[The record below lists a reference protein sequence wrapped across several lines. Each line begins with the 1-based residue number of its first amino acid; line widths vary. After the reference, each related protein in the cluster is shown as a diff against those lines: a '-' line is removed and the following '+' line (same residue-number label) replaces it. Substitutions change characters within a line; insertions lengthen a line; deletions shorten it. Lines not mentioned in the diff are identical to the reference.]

1 MGEGAPVVVGLVVRV
16 AMIVL
21 FASIFN
27 TFDRS
32 FADNRNKIDIAIQG
46 LKDAYASGE
55 RMTLTVHISG
65 YSTTCD
71 SSPTFMI
78 VNSDSGEITQRY
90 NGIPFILC
98 PDGFHS
104 VDRTLTTE
112 GPDNQLGDIVINESG
127 IYKLIVGQYVRIVE
141 KEFTVMS
148 SYSSNSVTSEQVPG
162 WTKVEVKVIDSQD
175 EVDSGMDSIEDITFS
190 ETIDLSVRD

>member
-1 MGEGAPVVVGLVVRV
+1 MGEGAPVVAGLAVGIAL
-16 AMIVL
+16 IVL
-21 FASIFN
+21 FASIFS
-27 TFDRS
+27 TIDRS

-55 RMTLTVHISG
+55 RIALTVHISG

-78 VNSDSGEITQRY
+78 VNSDSGEITH
-90 NGIPFILC
+90 GFDEIPFILC

-112 GPDNQLGDIVINESG
+112 GPDNQLGNIVINESG
-127 IYKLIVGQYVRIVE
+127 NYRLIVGQYGRDGGKRIYNNE
-141 KEFTVMS
+141 QLLWQFCE
-148 SYSSNSVTSEQVPG
+148 SEQAR
-162 WTKVEVKVIDSQD
+162 
-175 EVDSGMDSIEDITFS
+175 VDKDRG
-190 ETIDLSVRD
+190 RGN